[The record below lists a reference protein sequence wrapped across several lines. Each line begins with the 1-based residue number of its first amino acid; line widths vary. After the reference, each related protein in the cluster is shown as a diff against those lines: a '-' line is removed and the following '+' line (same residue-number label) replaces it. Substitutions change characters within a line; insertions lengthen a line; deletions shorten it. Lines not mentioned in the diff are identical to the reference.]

1 MEALL
6 RFRALSADAIEKG
19 LIQGRLYQ
27 DEEET
32 GQQGFM
38 SMLSHLL
45 GSPSEC
51 ESKFL
56 EVCAAC

>member
-6 RFRALSADAIEKG
+6 RCGALSADAIEKG
-19 LIQGRLYQ
+19 LIQGRLQ
-27 DEEET
+27 QEGEEN

-38 SMLSHLL
+38 SMLSHSL

-51 ESKFL
+51 KSISRAGP
-56 EVCAAC
+56 C